1 MHQTIAPKQTSII
14 VKMIC
19 GIQMTELPGEGRVIK
34 RFRVAREGQTVD
46 GRELTRQEIQEMASS
61 YNPEHYAGRI
71 NIEHWSGFSPEPPFN
86 AYGDVVKVEAVE
98 ENGLMCLYNTLSA
111 LPNFVAM
118 NKKGQKIYPSI
129 EFYRNFAGTG
139 KAYQVGLGMTDTPNS
154 LGTQAIKFSNK
165 LHSLS
170 TQPDSEIYITMSE
183 QNPNEGK
190 SLIDQLKEVFTP
202 TPKPKE
208 QFSDELAAQLTQGLV
223 QCFNG
228 LKTLTQEVGALKQT
242 LSAPPAAAT
251 TQQTVPVV
259 ETSPAAAP
267 EQQSNQ
273 NPPAA
278 PGANLETTLQQL
290 AQGLTGLQ
298 NQFHAMSTTPMNPP
312 PVQTGGPANKVDF

>member
-1 MHQTIAPKQTSII
+1 MA
-14 VKMIC
+14 
-19 GIQMTELPGEGRVIK
+19 ELPGEGRVIK

-46 GRELTRQEIQEMASS
+46 GRELTRQEIQEMADT
-61 YNPEHYAGRI
+61 YNLEHYAGRI
-71 NIEHWSGFSPEPPFN
+71 NIEHLSGWSPEPPFN
-86 AYGDVVKVEAVE
+86 AYGDILKVEAVD
-98 ENGLMCLYNTLSA
+98 ENGKLHLYNEISA

-139 KAYQVGLGMTDTPNS
+139 KAYQIGLGMTDTPAS
-154 LGTQAIKFSNK
+154 LGTQAIKFSNNR
-165 LHSLS
+165 HSLS

-242 LSAPPAAAT
+242 LSAPPAAVP

-259 ETSPAAAP
+259 ETPPAAAP
-267 EQQSNQ
+267 TPQPAPIVQT
-273 NPPAA
+273 PPAAAA
-278 PGANLETTLQQL
+278 PGANLEETLQQL

-298 NQFHAMSTTPMNPP
+298 NQFNALNTTPMNPP
-312 PVQTGGPANKVDF
+312 PVHAGNTANTVDY

>member
-1 MHQTIAPKQTSII
+1 M
-14 VKMIC
+14 
-19 GIQMTELPGEGRVIK
+19 ELPGEGRVIK

-46 GRELTRQEIQEMASS
+46 GRELTRQEIQEMAET
-61 YNPEHYAGRI
+61 YKPEHYAGRI
-71 NIEHWSGFSPEPPFN
+71 NVEHWNGFSPEPPFN
-86 AYGDVVKVEAVE
+86 AYGDILKVDAVE
-98 ENGLMCLYNTLSA
+98 ENGLLCLYNTLSA
-111 LPNFVAM
+111 LPNFIAM

-154 LGTQAIKFSNK
+154 LGTQAIKFSTNP
-165 LHSLS
+165 HSLS
-170 TQPDSEIYITMSE
+170 THPDSEIFITMSE

-190 SLIDQLKEVFTP
+190 SLIDQLKEVFTT

-228 LKTLTQEVGALKQT
+228 LKTLTQEVNGLKQT
-242 LSAPPAAAT
+242 LSAPPAAT
-251 TQQTVPVV
+251 PNQQTASVSQTPPADAPQ
-259 ETSPAAAP
+259 TPPAAAP
-267 EQQSNQ
+267 EQQSTQ

-278 PGANLETTLQQL
+278 PSANLESTLQQL

-298 NQFHAMSTTPMNPP
+298 NQLNTMSTTPMNPP
-312 PVQTGGPANKVDF
+312 PASTGGAANTVEF